1 MSPCNPAFDG
11 FLQGKWLCS
20 AERYLQLDPRLST
33 VPPLSDLW
41 QGEVLKPF
49 CDHSTI
55 SECISSHSFCM
66 LGFEGFLG
74 SNSIKEQDAG
84 VRSPPWVGATAQP
97 GFVQEHPREGQQRQ
111 GGDLLLEGLP
121 RQNKSVL
128 SSSSQGWGARLSS
141 MLIAGI
147 CLLLTALPV
156 SAKSLLFNLP
166 DLLTAPCFEVV
177 GSS

>member
-1 MSPCNPAFDG
+1 
-11 FLQGKWLCS
+11 
-20 AERYLQLDPRLST
+20 
-33 VPPLSDLW
+33 
-41 QGEVLKPF
+41 
-49 CDHSTI
+49 
-55 SECISSHSFCM
+55 M
-66 LGFEGFLG
+66 LGFEGFPG
-74 SNSIKEQDAG
+74 ANSIKEQDAG
-84 VRSPPWVGATAQP
+84 VRCPPWAGTTAHP

-111 GGDLLLEGLP
+111 GGGLLLEELP
-121 RQNKSVL
+121 RQLLQNKSVL
-128 SSSSQGWGARLSS
+128 SSSSQGWGAGLSS